1 MAILITIKIAP
12 MNHFRKMKTEV
23 LRNILA
29 AYTASY
35 GRMLTEAEAIE
46 CKETIDLISLELD
59 RRINDKQEQDIFMTN
74 GATGTKSFM
83 SGLF

>member
-1 MAILITIKIAP
+1 
-12 MNHFRKMKTEV
+12 MNPFLETKTEV

-46 CKETIDLISLELD
+46 CKESIDLISLELD
-59 RRINDKQEQDIFMTN
+59 RRVDDRQEQDIFMTN
-74 GATGTKSFM
+74 GGTGTKSFM